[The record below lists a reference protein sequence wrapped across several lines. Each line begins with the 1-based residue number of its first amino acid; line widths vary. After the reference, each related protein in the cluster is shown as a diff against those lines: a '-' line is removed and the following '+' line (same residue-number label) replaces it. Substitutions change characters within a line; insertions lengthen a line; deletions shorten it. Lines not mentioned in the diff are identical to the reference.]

1 MAEISKAEY
10 LKRYLSGPEENEKK
24 KKRRKVV
31 KSNSKHIRST
41 IIDDDVDLKSLLPEN
56 LENTLDEDI
65 GEDDPTI
72 VAIIDERPDTIQQLE
87 TYRHSDGRW
96 KTLGKD
102 DDFDP
107 SLLKSMKDEDILK
120 NTKSFFKNKRES
132 EYNKKS
138 VSRQSDLPR
147 RKRHDSDSDNSL
159 PRKHRHDS
167 DSDQSL
173 PRNQRHDS
181 DSDQSLPRKQ
191 RHDSDSDSS
200 PARKPKSLIR
210 KSRFEPRKRLDSD
223 ESPPRRQRHDSGSDK
238 SPPRRKRHESG
249 SDQSPPRRIRKD
261 SGSDQSPPRRKRN
274 NSDSDQ
280 SPPRKKDKMSKTL
293 SGKKAG
299 LQSAKDMKMEAEKMK
314 KKEDDAFKKISND
327 ALGRDAVTVFRD
339 RKTGKRRN
347 MEDEAEKNAEQL
359 EKERQMKEKYEK
371 WGKGMKQQ
379 EQQQR
384 NVEEHLHEASKPMA
398 RFKDDD
404 DLDKHLKEITRAD
417 DPMLKFL
424 KKKKP
429 KDSKKKELPKYKGAP
444 PPPNRFNMMPGYR
457 WDGVDRSNGFEAK
470 YFASISNKKAIT
482 EDAYKWS
489 VEDM

>member
-1 MAEISKAEY
+1 M
-10 LKRYLSGPEENEKK
+10 
-24 KKRRKVV
+24 
-31 KSNSKHIRST
+31 
-41 IIDDDVDLKSLLPEN
+41 
-56 LENTLDEDI
+56 TLF
-65 GEDDPTI
+65 T
-72 VAIIDERPDTIQQLE
+72 
-87 TYRHSDGRW
+87 
-96 KTLGKD
+96 D

-107 SLLKSMKDEDILK
+107 ELLKSMKDEDILK

-200 PARKPKSLIR
+200 PARKPKTLIR

-249 SDQSPPRRIRKD
+249 SDQSPPRRRRND
-261 SGSDQSPPRRKRN
+261 SGSDQSPPRR
-274 NSDSDQ
+274 
-280 SPPRKKDKMSKTL
+280 KDKMSKTL

-314 KKEDDAFKKISND
+314 KKEDDAFKKVVHFTN
-327 ALGRDAVTVFRD
+327 T
-339 RKTGKRRN
+339 
-347 MEDEAEKNAEQL
+347 KN
-359 EKERQMKEKYEK
+359 KCF
-371 WGKGMKQQ
+371 GG
-379 EQQQR
+379 
-384 NVEEHLHEASKPMA
+384 S
-398 RFKDDD
+398 
-404 DLDKHLKEITRAD
+404 
-417 DPMLKFL
+417 
-424 KKKKP
+424 
-429 KDSKKKELPKYKGAP
+429 
-444 PPPNRFNMMPGYR
+444 
-457 WDGVDRSNGFEAK
+457 
-470 YFASISNKKAIT
+470 SI
-482 EDAYKWS
+482 Y
-489 VEDM
+489 